1 MQPNEHNP
9 HPIDYLDSISS
20 ASGSSSKKTSD
31 KVFFGVIIGGIIIAI
46 VVGILALMGAGST
59 NPDNMEKLG
68 IRLKA
73 LQTVVDSSRK
83 TTVSSSLRAT
93 NTSLSLV
100 LTSANRD
107 IDEQLTGLGL
117 DPKKL
122 NPKITAE
129 ESTEELT
136 RRLESARLNGLFD
149 RTYAREMSYQLE
161 TLLVLI
167 RQVESNTNNEKTKD
181 VLNTT
186 YNNIEPLREQFS
198 SFDDTTK

>member
-1 MQPNEHNP
+1 MQPNEQSS

-20 ASGSSSKKTSD
+20 ASGKSSKVASD

-46 VVGILALMGAGST
+46 VVGLLALMGAGSSNT
-59 NPDNMEKLG
+59 DNLERLS

-73 LQTVVDSSRK
+73 LQTVVDSSKK
-83 TTVSSSLRAT
+83 TTVSSQLRAT

-100 LTSANRD
+100 LTGANRD
-107 IDEQLTGLGL
+107 INEQLTGLGL

-122 NPKITAE
+122 NPEITAE
-129 ESTEELT
+129 ESTEKLAA
-136 RRLESARLNGLFD
+136 RLESARLNGVFD

-167 RQVESNTNNEKTKD
+167 RRTASNTNSEETKSA
-181 VLNTT
+181 LKTT
-186 YNNIEPLREQFS
+186 YNNIEPFREQFS